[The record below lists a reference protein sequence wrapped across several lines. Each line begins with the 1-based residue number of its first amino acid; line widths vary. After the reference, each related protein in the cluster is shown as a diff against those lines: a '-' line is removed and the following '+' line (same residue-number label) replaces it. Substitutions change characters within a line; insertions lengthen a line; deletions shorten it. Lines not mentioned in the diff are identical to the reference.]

1 MNLKQA
7 IRHKEEKMSEQTN
20 SNKKM
25 DIKLRFGEMFV
36 KHMLGVIGDFK
47 DLLQTEFDNINQ
59 MEDN

>member
-7 IRHKEEKMSEQTN
+7 IRHKEEQVSEQTN

-47 DLLQTEFDNINQ
+47 DLL
-59 MEDN
+59 